1 MDGRSDPC
9 QPGCT
14 PTMEI
19 PMQAFRGRAPKY
31 VVAGLAFLMLLGAA
45 APMLRNALG

>member
-1 MDGRSDPC
+1 MDGCSDPC

-14 PTMEI
+14 PIKEI
-19 PMQAFRGRAPKY
+19 QMQALRGKAPKY

-45 APMLRNALG
+45 APMLRSALG